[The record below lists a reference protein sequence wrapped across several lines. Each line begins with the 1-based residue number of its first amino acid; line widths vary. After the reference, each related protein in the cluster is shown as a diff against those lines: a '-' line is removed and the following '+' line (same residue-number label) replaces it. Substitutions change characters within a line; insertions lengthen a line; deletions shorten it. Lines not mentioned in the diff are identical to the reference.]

1 MGLSKIRTNR
11 VALHF
16 CDVTL
21 TAKKPRNP
29 AYPEHLISLGD
40 HIRKRRLD
48 LGMHQKDVAAIV
60 NATTS
65 TVTNWEK
72 GRTNPR
78 LSYLP
83 KVFDFLGYNYT
94 PNSGSTLGDKIKEY
108 RRRKG
113 LSIRKLARILDIDP
127 TTLARWERSKSEP
140 KGKLKERVN
149 SFLMI
154 STG

>member
-1 MGLSKIRTNR
+1 
-11 VALHF
+11 
-16 CDVTL
+16 
-21 TAKKPRNP
+21 
-29 AYPEHLISLGD
+29 
-40 HIRKRRLD
+40 
-48 LGMHQKDVAAIV
+48 MHQKDVAAIV

-113 LSIRKLARILDIDP
+113 D
-127 TTLARWERSKSEP
+127 
-140 KGKLKERVN
+140 
-149 SFLMI
+149 
-154 STG
+154 